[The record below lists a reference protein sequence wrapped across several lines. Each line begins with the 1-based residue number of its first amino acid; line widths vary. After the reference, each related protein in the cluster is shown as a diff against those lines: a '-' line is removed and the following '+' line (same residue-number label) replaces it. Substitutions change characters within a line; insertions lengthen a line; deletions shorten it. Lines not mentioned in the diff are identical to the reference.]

1 VALLGQWNGAMLTTA
16 PVGLAEDPVTTPRE
30 WKASFFV
37 APALLN
43 NPLISGWNADPDGD
57 GLENLIEIAVGAHPL
72 LPNPQQEGLPVGS
85 TVSAAN
91 GVAPVLRF
99 QKRPELLLEYGVA
112 ANEGST
118 IILRNDLREI
128 VGQGEG
134 LLKNKVLS
142 TLSLTVILD
151 ATD

>member
-1 VALLGQWNGAMLTTA
+1 
-16 PVGLAEDPVTTPRE
+16 
-30 WKASFFV
+30 V